1 VPQTALQH
9 FREDIG
15 RARAIIA
22 HADGLA
28 GVTPAESML
37 RSDLL
42 RSAWMF
48 AVGAIDA
55 YFSDAYADIVA
66 ATALSKQRQSSI
78 TLPDSIQEIKVPI
91 RAVLET
97 YEGRDWR
104 WRMAARE
111 MVDATNFLS
120 LDSIQKSFNP
130 FFRKDH
136 KFFGDKLDEW
146 IQHPASKI
154 RLFGMSTN
162 DYLALGNADRAKARN
177 KTIYSQFR
185 DRYKELFQ
193 RRHDCIHNCDRP
205 RIAPQKLERAGTVER
220 VAHDAVFL
228 VERCDDHIT
237 KEFREFLLICKA
249 SATTIAHVGY

>member
-28 GVTPAESML
+28 RVTPAESML

-120 LDSIQKSFNP
+120 LESIQKSFNP
-130 FFRKDH
+130 FFRKGH
-136 KFFGDKLDEW
+136 RFFGDKLDEW
-146 IQHPASKI
+146 IRHPASKI

-162 DYLALGNADRAKARN
+162 DYLALGIADRAKARE
-177 KTIYSQFR
+177 KTIHSQFHRLGRTLVAASRWWR
-185 DRYKELFQ
+185 DITNASKRSFTIL
-193 RRHDCIHNCDRP
+193 RRAHFSTRLTG
-205 RIAPQKLERAGTVER
+205 RSRA
-220 VAHDAVFL
+220 VAALMLTSDF
-228 VERCDDHIT
+228 
-237 KEFREFLLICKA
+237 
-249 SATTIAHVGY
+249 S

>member
-15 RARAIIA
+15 RARAIIE
-22 HADGLA
+22 HADGLTQ
-28 GVTPAESML
+28 GMPAEAML

-66 ATALSKQRQSSI
+66 ATALSKQRQPSI

-97 YEGRDWR
+97 YDARDWR
-104 WRMAARE
+104 WRMAARA
-111 MVDATNFLS
+111 MVDSTNFLS
-120 LDSIQKSFNP
+120 LESIQKSFNP
-130 FFRKDH
+130 FCRKGH
-136 KFFGDKLDEW
+136 RFFGDKLDEW
-146 IQHPASKI
+146 VQHPAAKI
-154 RLFGMSTN
+154 RLFGMSAD
-162 DYLALGNADRAKARN
+162 DYRALDSAGRADAMKN
-177 KTIYSQFR
+177 TVNGQFR
-185 DRYKELFQ
+185 DRYKEIFD

-205 RIAPQKLERAGTVER
+205 RLTPQKLSRAATVER
-220 VAHDAVFL
+220 VVQDAEFL
-228 VERCDDHIT
+228 VQRCDEHI
-237 KEFREFLLICKA
+237 KSEFREFLRECRA
-249 SATTIAHVGY
+249 SMATISQVGY